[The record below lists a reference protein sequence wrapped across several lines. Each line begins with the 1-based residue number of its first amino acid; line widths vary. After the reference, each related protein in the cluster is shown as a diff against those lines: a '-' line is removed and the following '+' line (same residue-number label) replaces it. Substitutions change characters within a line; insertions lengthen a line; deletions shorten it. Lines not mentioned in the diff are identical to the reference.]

1 MNKLILIFLFF
12 FSFLYSDYY
21 LISSPNPSPISSN
34 DGLGNFYKVTQFY
47 YTRWAPSCSD
57 GGSYYLSFAKRCV
70 NIEKVNNIK
79 YNLQCLVKNYSYS
92 VSGLTRSGYCL
103 NGIRNISDCGYV
115 YVFSSIPDDFCIPK
129 KGYVY
134 DPKDNLWHPN
144 DPEEVPICPEG
155 KIFDDKSGSCI
166 DSKCN
171 DLKCPPTQIKDPVK
185 CICVCI
191 GPMIHDETG
200 RCVPNPN
207 LDEEECK
214 KAGGVYMENSLFD
227 TFSSIDNAIVSF
239 YAPPG
244 EHWCYAP
251 DWIKAKKKELKASV
265 SPENVLKGA
274 IGLLPFAKVLKFGKW
289 LGLGE
294 DIEKIAET
302 PKNLLENKPVIETKY
317 NPDTGLYEPI
327 IDLKPRETPLPEN
340 NLLNLPGSIE
350 EAEDILKPTKDLD
363 DFLRSKFAEAAQDD
377 EGLTGAI
384 VAYDLETAPERSTE
398 TAIMSDLREI
408 FKRSEPDTSS
418 TNFPAVI
425 DDFVGADKSL
435 PVEVSREIKPVNT
448 EAPVKIYDVTYNI
461 SPKTSNSNPNPVSPV
476 KVVYQVQV
484 QPASSLDAKPIVKA
498 TPQYVINNK
507 TIQGSPVYV
516 TNNYY
521 NTINNNS
528 QTINNNSQ
536 SQNEPQPEPD
546 YTSFQNPAESAIKN
560 AFNYKISLFSCPD
573 VSPSCPNTYK
583 INYHLAGIKGEYN
596 ISDPMCAVISTIDN
610 PKISPLIDKVAGMIV
625 LFAGV
630 MGALTLFRRD

>member
-1 MNKLILIFLFF
+1 MKKILFLIPFFLFAH
-12 FSFLYSDYY
+12 FSNFYLFYNKILYSCISLSKDNSHSSPFLLVGKDKAKFYTGNIKYSCTNIGSFSENLDCVYYFNNSNLIKIIYSDYAITPRKY
-21 LISSPNPSPISSN
+21 YNETAFINPIKLRYCSFPRC
-34 DGLGNFYKVTQFY
+34 YQFS
-47 YTRWAPSCSD
+47 T
-57 GGSYYLSFAKRCV
+57 L
-70 NIEKVNNIK
+70 
-79 YNLQCLVKNYSYS
+79 L
-92 VSGLTRSGYCL
+92 GYCL
-103 NGIRNISDCGYV
+103 DKNNNI
-115 YVFSSIPDDFCIPK
+115 
-129 KGYVY
+129 
-134 DPKDNLWHPN
+134 
-144 DPEEVPICPEG
+144 ICPNG

-244 EHWCYAP
+244 EHWCSSP

-340 NLLNLPGSIE
+340 NLLNLPGNIE
-350 EAEDILKPTKDLD
+350 QAEDILKPTKDLD

-546 YTSFQNPAESAIKN
+546 YTSFQNPAENAIKN

-573 VSPSCPNTYK
+573 VSPSCPHTYK